1 MTDGAAPTAA
11 NPPQRKPLAQH
22 PEHVRR
28 LCECF
33 GLGGPVGELAKVSG
47 GYHHRM
53 WRLDT
58 EAGRFAVKQIAEDM
72 DVSDAAAAD
81 RLNATEAAGQAFADR
96 GIPALA
102 SLAHGGRH
110 LQVIEGEG
118 YFVFPWTDSRARG
131 KNDIEAYHADTVA
144 AILARMHHADIR
156 VPDLAEQPTWPLTE
170 QRVRDLLQL
179 ARQRNARDAGYLIE
193 RQADILAVVEVQD
206 GAWQALSRHEV
217 VSHGDLD
224 HKNVLWDEHGAPL
237 VIDWESTRPLNPTYE
252 LLLEALDWSGISA
265 NFEAGPFEQF
275 LRAYVDAGG
284 RLIGGMIAPAFDA
297 ILGAWVNW
305 MLFNVGRAARRTDL
319 RQRALGSEQV
329 DLAVGALLRLEKN
342 IPRLREIAGRY
353 AT

>member
-1 MTDGAAPTAA
+1 MSDRAPGGAA
-11 NPPQRKPLAQH
+11 R
-22 PEHVRR
+22 PERR
-28 LCECF
+28 LLRDNPDHVHQLCDRF
-33 GLGGPVGELAKVSG
+33 ALGTPGGDLSKVSG

-58 EAGRFAVKQIAEDM
+58 QGGRFAVKQVAEDM
-72 DVSDAAAAD
+72 DVSDHVTAD
-81 RLNATEAAGQAFADR
+81 RLNATEAAGRAFADR

-102 SLAHGGRH
+102 SLSHDGRH
-110 LQVIEGEG
+110 LQVIDGEG

-131 KNDIEAYHADTVA
+131 KNDIEAYHANTVA
-144 AILARMHHADIR
+144 AILARMHHADIQ

-170 QRVRDLLQL
+170 QRVRELLQL
-179 ARQRNARDAGYLIE
+179 ARQRNARDAEYLIE
-193 RQADILAVVEVQD
+193 RQADILAVVDVQD
-206 GAWQALSRHEV
+206 GAWRALSRHEV

-224 HKNVLWDEHGAPL
+224 HKNVLWDEDGAPL
-237 VIDWESTRPLNPTYE
+237 LIDWESTRPLNPTYE

-265 NFEAGPFEQF
+265 NFETGPFEGF
-275 LRAYVDAGG
+275 LGAYIDAGG
-284 RLIGGMIAPAFDA
+284 RMIGDMVAPAFDA

-305 MLFNVGRAARRTDL
+305 MLFNVGRTLGRNDP

-342 IPRLREIAGRY
+342 IPRLKDIAGRY